1 MSWRDSD
8 RAWLLQDQHPEGAIT
23 MTQYVGLDVSM
34 KETKLH
40 VLDDAGK
47 RVWRGCCATEPAA
60 IAAAVRR
67 YAPAAV
73 RIGLE
78 TGPLTT
84 WLWTALTAEGLPMVC
99 LDARHAKRA
108 LDMKVNKTDANDAE
122 GLAHLVRAGWYREV
136 RVKGRSA
143 MLTKALLGARSQLL
157 GISLA
162 LENQIRGLL
171 KTFGRIVPKGAGG
184 LFEKHVRALIT
195 DDSEIAAVIMPL
207 LQARQ
212 VARSNCA
219 ALDRRLVRSVQKNAA
234 CRMLMT
240 MPGVGPITAIAY
252 VAALEKP
259 ETFKRSRAVAA
270 WLGLTPR
277 RFQSG
282 EVDYDGHISRRG
294 DSQLRALLY
303 EAATVLLTRVRM
315 ESTLRRWGL
324 MLWKRLG
331 FKRAATALARKMAV
345 VLHAMWKSGTAFDSK
360 LGAATA

>member
-1 MSWRDSD
+1 
-8 RAWLLQDQHPEGAIT
+8 
-23 MTQYVGLDVSM
+23 MTHYVGLDVSM

-40 VLDDAGK
+40 VLDEGGN
-47 RVWRGCCATEPAA
+47 RVWRGRCATEPAA

-67 YAPAAV
+67 HAPTAI

-99 LDARHAKRA
+99 LDARHAKKA

-136 RVKGRSA
+136 RVKSRSA
-143 MLTKALLGARSQLL
+143 MLAKALLGARSQLL
-157 GISLA
+157 SISLA
-162 LENQIRGLL
+162 LENQIRGIL

-184 LFEKHVRALIT
+184 LFEKNVRALIT
-195 DDSEIAAVIMPL
+195 DDAEIAAVIMPL

-212 VARSNCA
+212 MTRSKCA
-219 ALDRRLVRSVQKNAA
+219 ALDRRLIGSVQGNAT
-234 CRMLMT
+234 CRRLMT
-240 MPGVGPITAIAY
+240 MPGVGPLTAVAY

-259 ETFKRSRAVAA
+259 DTFKRSRAVGA

-282 EVDYDGHISRRG
+282 EVDYEGHISRRG
-294 DSQLRALLY
+294 DRQLRALLY
-303 EAATVLLTRVRM
+303 EAAAVLLTRVRK
-315 ESTLRRWGL
+315 ESALRCWGL

-331 FKRAATALARKMAV
+331 FKRAATALARRMAV
-345 VLHAMWKSGTAFDSK
+345 VLHAMWKSGTPFNPT
-360 LGAATA
+360 LGTATP

>member
-1 MSWRDSD
+1 
-8 RAWLLQDQHPEGAIT
+8 
-23 MTQYVGLDVSM
+23 MTQYVGLDVSL

-40 VLDDAGK
+40 VLDEAGN
-47 RVWRGCCATEPAA
+47 RVWRGRCATEPAA

-67 YAPAAV
+67 YAATAV

-99 LDARHAKRA
+99 LDARHAKKA

-136 RVKGRSA
+136 RVKSRNA
-143 MLTKALLGARSQLL
+143 MLAKALLGARNQLL
-157 GISLA
+157 SISLA
-162 LENQIRGLL
+162 LENQIRGIL

-184 LFEKHVRALIT
+184 VFEKNVRALIT
-195 DDSEIAAVIMPL
+195 GDAELAEVIRPL
-207 LQARQ
+207 LQARGI
-212 VARSNCA
+212 ARGKCA
-219 ALDRRLVRSVQKNAA
+219 ALDHRLIRSVQGDPT

-252 VAALEKP
+252 VAAVEKP
-259 ETFKRSRAVAA
+259 EHFKRSRAVAA

-277 RFQSG
+277 RYQSG

-294 DSQLRALLY
+294 DRQLRALLY
-303 EAATVLLTRVRM
+303 EAASVLLTRVRS
-315 ESTLRRWGL
+315 ESALRLWGL

-345 VLHAMWKSGTAFDSK
+345 VLHAMWKSGTPFK
-360 LGAATA
+360 PTLCAASS